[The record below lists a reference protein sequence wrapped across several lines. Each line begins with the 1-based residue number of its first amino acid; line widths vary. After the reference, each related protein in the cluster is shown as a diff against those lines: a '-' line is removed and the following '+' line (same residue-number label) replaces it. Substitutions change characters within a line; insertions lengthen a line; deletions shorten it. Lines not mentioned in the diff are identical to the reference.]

1 LEFERETYQERINI
15 MNSIGGACLALLTLT
30 AGLLVFCGTTLG
42 DVVINEV
49 EISPSDNGSMWVE
62 LYNTGDQAVDI
73 GNWKIAI
80 IATPWVGPINVPNGT
95 EILPKMFYVAEGDPK
110 WVAVNNASVLLKDS
124 HGKKVNETPLLTDP
138 GHNDFTQSR
147 IEDGRNTD
155 TRSDWAWMRASKGRS
170 NTGSKIA

>member
-1 LEFERETYQERINI
+1 ME
-15 MNSIGGACLALLTLT
+15 SIRRACLVLLILT
-30 AGLLVFCGTTLG
+30 AGGLLVFCGITLG

-62 LYNTGDQAVDI
+62 LYNTGVQPVDI

-80 IATPWVGPINVPNGT
+80 TSTPWVGPILVPNGT
-95 EILPKMFYVAEGDPK
+95 EILPKKFYVAEGESK
-110 WVAVNNASVLLKDS
+110 WIAVDNASVLLTDDN
-124 HGKKVNETPLLTDP
+124 GNKVNGTPLLIDT

-155 TRSDWAWMRASKGRS
+155 TRSDWAWTRATKGRS
-170 NTGSKIA
+170 NTGSRIT